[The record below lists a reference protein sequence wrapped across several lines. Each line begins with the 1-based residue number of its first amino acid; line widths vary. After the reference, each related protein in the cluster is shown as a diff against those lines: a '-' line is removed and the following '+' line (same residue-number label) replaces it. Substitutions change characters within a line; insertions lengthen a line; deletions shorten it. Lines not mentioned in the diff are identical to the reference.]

1 MIPGLPAVGAPI
13 FLRGVQKDPLADV
26 WAPDRAV
33 GGDRIHGGWLSVQ
46 LAFKTPNKWQFLGKV
61 PLPFPRG
68 SAIFVFLDVL
78 KSLGPIESAH
88 FEG

>member
-33 GGDRIHGGWLSVQ
+33 GEDRIHGGWLSVQ
-46 LAFKTPNKWQFLGKV
+46 WP
-61 PLPFPRG
+61 
-68 SAIFVFLDVL
+68 
-78 KSLGPIESAH
+78 
-88 FEG
+88 